1 MIGVVSKRRG
11 GPDSASGNGKN
22 EGDASKLIDA
32 GGLDRIDLV
41 YRGVRSHVAACAFP
55 TLARHTGDQRGGHM
69 ALRRTSLA
77 FAVALIAAIPVSL
90 LAQGGAAKANAGQK
104 NATPAAQ
111 KNASPPPAPAKSTAA
126 SASSTPSQTAAANT
140 ERAKCKDGTS
150 YSGTSR
156 QGACSSHGG
165 VAEWLTASKGTVPKG
180 ATARCND
187 GTYYSKAERQGA
199 CSGHKG
205 VAEWLKKG

>member
-1 MIGVVSKRRG
+1 
-11 GPDSASGNGKN
+11 
-22 EGDASKLIDA
+22 
-32 GGLDRIDLV
+32 
-41 YRGVRSHVAACAFP
+41 
-55 TLARHTGDQRGGHM
+55 M

-77 FAVALIAAIPVSL
+77 FAVALIAAIPGSL
-90 LAQGGAAKANAGQK
+90 LAQGGAAKANPGQK

-111 KNASPPPAPAKSTAA
+111 KNASPPPAPAKANATP
-126 SASSTPSQTAAANT
+126 ASSAPAQTAAANT

-165 VAEWLTASKGTVPKG
+165 VAEWLTGSKGTVPKG

>member
-1 MIGVVSKRRG
+1 
-11 GPDSASGNGKN
+11 
-22 EGDASKLIDA
+22 
-32 GGLDRIDLV
+32 
-41 YRGVRSHVAACAFP
+41 
-55 TLARHTGDQRGGHM
+55 M

-77 FAVALIAAIPVSL
+77 LAVALMAAIPVSL
-90 LAQGGAAKANAGQK
+90 SAQGGAAKSSGSQK

-111 KNASPPPAPAKSTAA
+111 KNASPSSAPAPG
-126 SASSTPSQTAAANT
+126 TPPQTAAANT